1 MRRREFIRF
10 IVSVAVSSL
19 APPTARAQRADKP
32 PVIGLL
38 VPGASPSVFRPTAD
52 LVERR
57 LGELGWLE
65 GRNVIVEYRYAEGS
79 LERAAEIA
87 AEFVRMKVDVIMTA
101 GDTQVLAVKRATS
114 AIPIVMMGVGDAV
127 GNGLV
132 ASLARPGGN
141 VTGISSAVNET
152 AGKRVELLRDVV
164 PGLRRVAVLGHFAN
178 SLVGAERDAVLAAAH
193 TLGLDTVQ
201 SAFRTEDDV
210 VPAIESLKGRA
221 EALYV
226 CFDPLVYTYA
236 ARINATALAMRLPVM
251 HLIGFLTEAGGLL
264 SYGPDVL
271 DEFRRAVEL
280 ADKILRGAKPADIP
294 VEQPTKYDL
303 VVNLKTAKTLGLT
316 IPETFLARADKV
328 IE

>member
-1 MRRREFIRF
+1 MRRREIITFM
-10 IVSVAVSSL
+10 VSTAASSL
-19 APPTARAQRADKP
+19 APLAARAQRADKP

-57 LGELGWLE
+57 LGELGWIE

-87 AEFVRMKVDVIMTA
+87 AEFVRMKVDVIVTL

-114 AIPIVMMGVGDAV
+114 TIPIVMVGAGDPV

-152 AGKRVELLRDVV
+152 AGKRLELLRDVV
-164 PGLRRVAVLGHFAN
+164 PGLKRVAVLGHFAN

-201 SAFRTEDDV
+201 SAFRTEDDIA
-210 VPAIESLKGRA
+210 PAIESLNGRA

-226 CFDPLVYTYA
+226 CFDLCTPTRPALTRRRWRCGCRSCTLLDFSPKPEVCSLTGPTFWTNSDGLSSWPIRFCEGLSRLTY
-236 ARINATALAMRLPVM
+236 RSNGRLNSTSSSILERP
-251 HLIGFLTEAGGLL
+251 
-264 SYGPDVL
+264 
-271 DEFRRAVEL
+271 RR
-280 ADKILRGAKPADIP
+280 
-294 VEQPTKYDL
+294 
-303 VVNLKTAKTLGLT
+303 LG
-316 IPETFLARADKV
+316 
-328 IE
+328 